1 MQEKIK
7 VLTIG
12 DCQNST
18 LENYFKDNENI
29 EYLELALNECVEK
42 LNNKLSNR
50 NVVFLRSKED
60 NLEKLLE
67 IGKVLKEKE
76 IITVTILEEKLVIE
90 NKEILEKSF
99 NTIFPVTKKDN
110 VENLLL
116 ELLKTID
123 NIVFGICFINL
134 DIEDVK
140 NIFKDSGIA
149 TFGILNKNMENSE
162 KELVKNIKYPF
173 YNKTLKDSKK
183 VLIHLDSLEDVSLTE
198 SGEVIDI
205 LRNESGKEIE
215 DIMFS
220 LRMNIDLKNRI
231 ECSFI
236 AGKFREKDILK
247 CLDSSEVCDKEEIIE
262 ILSNLSEEDKEIS
275 SSHVIEL

>member
-1 MQEKIK
+1 MQEKLKI
-7 VLTIG
+7 LTIG
-12 DCQNST
+12 DYKDSL

-29 EYLELALNECVEK
+29 EFLELTLNENIEK

-50 NVVFLRSKED
+50 NVVFLRSNEN

-67 IGKVLKEKE
+67 VGRALKEKE
-76 IITVTILEEKLVIE
+76 IITTTILEEKLVIE

-220 LRMNIDLKNRI
+220 LRMNTDLKNRI

-236 AGKFREKDILK
+236 AGKFK
-247 CLDSSEVCDKEEIIE
+247 
-262 ILSNLSEEDKEIS
+262 
-275 SSHVIEL
+275 VIYS